1 MTTIQV
7 HEQHGAA
14 GASPRRPRMAWW
26 RAPFSADTW
35 RRTLYVLL
43 VAPVSVVSVPL
54 VLIGGHRTAARWQR
68 GLARRYLGEWIGEPA
83 SAGTAARTIAHAL
96 LSLPI
101 SLGSL
106 ALGVY
111 LWSIVPM
118 NLAYP
123 LRPGTM
129 DSYQHSWG
137 GPTLGGACGGRAGD
151 AVGGAVVRPGRG
163 GVAGAAGAAPARHGP
178 VGLVRWPGSVR
189 IT

>member
-1 MTTIQV
+1 MTTIQL
-7 HEQHGAA
+7 HEPHGAA

-43 VAPVSVVSVPL
+43 AAPVSVVSVPL

-68 GLARRYLGEWIGEPA
+68 GLARRYLGVRIGEPA
-83 SAGTAARTIAHAL
+83 STGTAARTIVHTL

-106 ALGVY
+106 ALGAY

-137 GPTLGGACGGRAGD
+137 GPTL
-151 AVGGAVVRPGRG
+151 
-163 GVAGAAGAAPARHGP
+163 AGAWAVHAAGGLVMLWVAPWVARGAAALQERLARRLLGAGP
-178 VGLVRWPGSVR
+178 SGS
-189 IT
+189 

>member
-68 GLARRYLGEWIGEPA
+68 GLARRYLGVWIGEPA

-96 LSLPI
+96 LSGPGRKFVGGYAAADSGPVWWAARRSRRSSR
-101 SLGSL
+101 SLV
-106 ALGVY
+106 VY
-111 LWSIVPM
+111 FQLK
-118 NLAYP
+118 
-123 LRPGTM
+123 
-129 DSYQHSWG
+129 
-137 GPTLGGACGGRAGD
+137 GRA
-151 AVGGAVVRPGRG
+151 AK
-163 GVAGAAGAAPARHGP
+163 
-178 VGLVRWPGSVR
+178 L
-189 IT
+189 